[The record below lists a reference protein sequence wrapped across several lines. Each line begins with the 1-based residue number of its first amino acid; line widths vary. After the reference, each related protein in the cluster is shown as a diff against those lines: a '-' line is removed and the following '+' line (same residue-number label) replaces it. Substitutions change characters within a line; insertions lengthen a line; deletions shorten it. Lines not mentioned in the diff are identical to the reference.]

1 MLLLG
6 DAVEACLI
14 DVGRDADRAERVTGA
29 LGDEREDEEAR
40 RDQHENAVEE
50 PADDVGDHL
59 VNSES
64 DLLARFLEGSPTPAG
79 AGVGTSSF
87 LRYLL
92 EGWVT
97 PSRPRRSKG
106 CLPWSG

>member
-1 MLLLG
+1 MMNAAAPSAG
-6 DAVEACLI
+6 GQMMAPYVVEATY
-14 DVGRDADRAERVTGA
+14 DRSGRILEQRQPSVWKTP
-29 LGDEREDEEAR
+29 
-40 RDQHENAVEE
+40 VS
-50 PADDVGDHL
+50 PATAATL
-59 VNSES
+59 
-64 DLLARFLEGSPTPAG
+64 
-79 AGVGTSSF
+79 TSVF